1 MTDDQGKQLAESLV
15 EIAVAFGIAQEGRAY
30 TGPEILGL
38 GTAVKFMIDQKHRL
52 IRQYEMLF
60 ALIPHAEMVKA
71 ASQIQG
77 LEAWDRNDIQFP
89 RLLAEVSAASTPEL
103 IRDLATSMD
112 LGPEKVMELFR
123 RAESVWEGMK
133 REVS

>member
-1 MTDDQGKQLAESLV
+1 MTDDQGKQLAESIV
-15 EIAVAFGIAQEGRAY
+15 DIAVAFGIAEDGRAY

-38 GTAVKFMIDQKHRL
+38 GAAVKFMIDQKHRL

-77 LEAWDRNDIQFP
+77 LDAWDRNDLQFP
-89 RLLAEVSAASTPEL
+89 RLLAEVYAAATPEL
-103 IRDLATSMD
+103 TRDLALSMD
-112 LGPEKVMELFR
+112 LRMDQVIELFR
-123 RAESVWEGMK
+123 RADTVWEAMK
-133 REVS
+133 REDS

>member
-1 MTDDQGKQLAESLV
+1 MTDDQGKQLAESIV
-15 EIAVAFGIAQEGRAY
+15 DIAVAFGIAEDGRAY

-38 GTAVKFMIDQKHRL
+38 GAAVKFMIDQKHRL

-77 LEAWDRNDIQFP
+77 LDAWDRNDLQFP
-89 RLLAEVSAASTPEL
+89 RLLAEVYAAATPEL
-103 IRDLATSMD
+103 TRDLALSMD
-112 LGPEKVMELFR
+112 LRMDQVIELFR
-123 RAESVWEGMK
+123 RADTVWEAMK